1 MIADARSLPIR
12 SDSVRLVLTSP
23 PYFAMREYGNSTNEI
38 GLPSSV
44 DQYVGDLVEAT
55 SEMARVITPDGNI
68 FVNLGDRYV
77 NRSRLRRSSHQPGLH
92 GMESRPEFSE
102 SWAEASARGRVITSQ
117 IAGVPE
123 RSLALAPLRYVT
135 AVCDRLGLLCLGVN
149 VWTKRSGLPDPTAR
163 ARTYQ
168 RHEYV
173 FHFAK
178 RVPNFG
184 SEVCGSSVWDLPTA
198 RGKSEHGARWGSELV
213 SHVIDR
219 WSEPGDIVLDPF
231 GGTGTTAAV
240 ACDLGRRGVS
250 IDLYDWADTE
260 VASA

>member
-1 MIADARSLPIR
+1 MNADARLLPIR

-23 PYFAMREYGNSTNEI
+23 PYFALREYGGSPAEI
-38 GLPSSV
+38 GLPTTV
-44 DQYVGDLVEAT
+44 DRYVDDLVEAT
-55 SEMARVITPDGNI
+55 AEMARVLTPDGNI

-77 NRSRLRRSSHQPGLH
+77 NRSRLRRTAHQPGLH
-92 GMESRPEFSE
+92 GSAGQRPEFSE

-123 RSLALAPLRYVT
+123 RSLALAPLRYVA

-149 VWTKRSGLPDPTAR
+149 VWTKRTGLPDPAAR

-173 FHFAK
+173 FHFVK

-184 SEVCGSSVWDLPTA
+184 SDVCGSSVWDLPTA
-198 RGKSEHGARWGSELV
+198 RGKSEHGARWGTELV
-213 SHVIDR
+213 AHVVER
-219 WSEPGDIVLDPF
+219 WSAAGDIVLDPF
-231 GGTGTTAAV
+231 GGTGTTADV
-240 ACDLGRRGVS
+240 ANSLGRHGVS
-250 IDLYDWADTE
+250 VDLYSWDR
-260 VASA
+260 